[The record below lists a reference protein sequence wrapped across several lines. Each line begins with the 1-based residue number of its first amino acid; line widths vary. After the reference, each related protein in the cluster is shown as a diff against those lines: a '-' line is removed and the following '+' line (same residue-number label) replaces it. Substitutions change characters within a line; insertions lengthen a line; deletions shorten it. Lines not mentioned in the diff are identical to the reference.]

1 MKKSQSNKDQPPK
14 KANAKDK
21 AKEKQN
27 IDKKEPKKEN
37 RDDISEEE
45 YTAEEVKLLDKFHEF
60 TDYKFDDDEIYD
72 VMVKFHS
79 DEELVKNELKQML
92 KDFSKG
98 AEFNWTE
105 IGKSE

>member
-14 KANAKDK
+14 KANVKDK
-21 AKEKQN
+21 TKEKQN

-37 RDDISEEE
+37 RDDLSEEE
-45 YTAEEVKLLDKFHEF
+45 YTAEEIKLLDKFHEF
-60 TDYKFDDDEIYD
+60 TDNKFEDDEIYD

-92 KDFSKG
+92 KDFAKG
-98 AEFNWTE
+98 DEFNWTE

>member
-14 KANAKDK
+14 KANVKDK
-21 AKEKQN
+21 TKEKQN

-37 RDDISEEE
+37 RDDLSEEE
-45 YTAEEVKLLDKFHEF
+45 YTAEEIKLLDKFHEF
-60 TDYKFDDDEIYD
+60 TDNKFEDDEIYD

-92 KDFSKG
+92 KDFTKG
-98 AEFNWTE
+98 DEFNWTE